1 MAALA
6 LLLGVLLQLSPAV
19 PAGRGQQPWLV
30 ERPQPRRLSK
40 VDGFSWKNCDNGTD
54 PVEVQS
60 LSLAPDP
67 ICIPGDL
74 KVNLAVSSK
83 VDLTS
88 PLKVV
93 LTVEKKIADM
103 WIKIPCLD
111 QIGSCTYEDLCN
123 ILDNA
128 IPPGTPCPEPL
139 LSYGLPCHCP
149 FKQGSYS
156 LPSSEFY
163 LPVIELPSWLTNGD
177 YRIEGVMSN
186 GAQQLSC
193 VKMALSLHSD

>member
-1 MAALA
+1 VHELVSN
-6 LLLGVLLQLSPAV
+6 VLKGFIITVRGSMRTLSPC
-19 PAGRGQQPWLV
+19 QQA
-30 ERPQPRRLSK
+30 Q

-149 FKQGSYS
+149 FKQGSW
-156 LPSSEFY
+156 LN
-163 LPVIELPSWLTNGD
+163 PVGERQKPPCANGSVLVLNGD

>member
-1 MAALA
+1 
-6 LLLGVLLQLSPAV
+6 
-19 PAGRGQQPWLV
+19 LV

-149 FKQGSYS
+149 FKQVSAEPAFSACAVPGPCPPPG
-156 LPSSEFY
+156 LG
-163 LPVIELPSWLTNGD
+163 SWLNPVGERQKPPCANGSVLVLNGD